1 MHHTRLKIH
10 IWFVISLLVLTLVTS
25 CAPSVASTDPTVKIE
40 PSASAV
46 QVNETVRVPIKV
58 ENVANLTAFETH
70 LSFDANVLEVV
81 EVIDG
86 NFVTADF
93 TVQNTFDNASGTV
106 DYAIAQINREPAAGS
121 GILFEV
127 VFRAKAK
134 GDSSIHFRGTEAAPA
149 GILLSDPNGMAI
161 QVSLIDGSVSVK

>member
-1 MHHTRLKIH
+1 MHQPLLKIRLWL
-10 IWFVISLLVLTLVTS
+10 IISLLVLTLVTS

-40 PSASAV
+40 PSASSV
-46 QVNETVRVPIKV
+46 QINDTIRVSIKSG
-58 ENVANLTAFETH
+58 NLANLTAFETH
-70 LSFDANVLEVV
+70 LSFDAKILEVV

-121 GILFEV
+121 GILFEIV
-127 VFRAKAK
+127 LRAKAK
-134 GDSSIHFRGTEAAPA
+134 GDSPIHFRGTEAAPA
-149 GILLSDPNGMAI
+149 GILLSDPNGVAI
-161 QVSLIDGSVSVK
+161 EVSLIDGSVSVK